1 MEDNNNHPNYVLVWV
16 ALAVLTAVEVGITY
30 LSWSKTTLIV
40 VLVGLA
46 VWKAVLVAMYFM
58 HLKFDDPLLSR
69 IFMAGIFIALAV
81 FGVMLFSLNF
91 FVNSGLSDDYPENL
105 RLVNPDV
112 AAEAD

>member
-40 VLVGLA
+40 VLIGLA

-58 HLKFDDPLLSR
+58 HLKYEKRPLR
-69 IFMAGIFIALAV
+69 ILAV
-81 FGVMLFSLNF
+81 APIPLAFI
-91 FVNSGLSDDYPENL
+91 
-105 RLVNPDV
+105 LVLV
-112 AAEAD
+112 VITEFRW